1 MHQAPSPLDVCWPDG
16 TPRSQGNAFAVL
28 YRARSAPSSPQPR
41 ARRRVSAERGR
52 ALPFSLPGTRVR
64 NRGMDAE

>member
-1 MHQAPSPLDVCWPDG
+1 MHQAPSPPDACWPDG

-28 YRARSAPSSPQPR
+28 YRARSALSSPQPQT
-41 ARRRVSAERGR
+41 RRRVSAKRDK

-64 NRGMDAE
+64 TR

>member
-1 MHQAPSPLDVCWPDG
+1 MNPSQSNIYWPDG

-28 YRARSAPSSPQPR
+28 YRSRCAPAAPEPES
-41 ARRRVSAERGR
+41 RRKAGAKHGK

-64 NRGMDAE
+64 TR